1 MKKIAVLALV
11 AAMSLSLVACGKEPV
26 TDNGDNNNS
35 QQVNTEQTEQIEQT
49 EVSETDEGDSQQ
61 VAEGTAGQILAA
73 DFLAQLDNNNEM
85 TAQELADALI
95 ANPIIPFAG
104 ATMEVEPGYLSGF
117 GETEITGF
125 SEGYTFGPMIGSIP
139 FVGYVF
145 TLEEG
150 TDAEQ
155 FMALLRD
162 NADFA
167 WNICVEA
174 EEMQMEQ
181 SGDKIFFVMCKTD
194 LESN

>member
-1 MKKIAVLALV
+1 MKKLAVLAIV

-35 QQVNTEQTEQIEQT
+35 QQVNTEQTEQT
-49 EVSETDEGDSQQ
+49 EASETDEGDSQI

-73 DFLAQLDNNNEM
+73 DFLAQLDNNSEM

-162 NADFA
+162 SADLA